1 MLPWLSD
8 KVLPYEW
15 AAAVFSTREWRF
27 EEKISSSYF
36 LYIQIIFHVNLE
48 LLFRVY
54 IMYSVLFQ
62 HQKKKKKRNTWSHG
76 ELKSIKIIVN
86 SFRKYFAWFIITKY
100 GGKCVKYC
108 CVMDDRVSYASLRD
122 SIHMCFIIVV
132 ALFSTWTNYTKRKNK
147 CSFRWNLFLLNVN
160 YNI

>member
-48 LLFRVY
+48 FSFRVY

-62 HQKKKKKRNTWSHG
+62 HQKKKKTQYMITWWVKKYKNNSEFISKIFRLIYYYKIRWEMCEILLRHG
-76 ELKSIKIIVN
+76 
-86 SFRKYFAWFIITKY
+86 WP
-100 GGKCVKYC
+100 
-108 CVMDDRVSYASLRD
+108 SLLRIAAGL

-147 CSFRWNLFLLNVN
+147 CSFRWNLFLLKCEL
-160 YNI
+160 